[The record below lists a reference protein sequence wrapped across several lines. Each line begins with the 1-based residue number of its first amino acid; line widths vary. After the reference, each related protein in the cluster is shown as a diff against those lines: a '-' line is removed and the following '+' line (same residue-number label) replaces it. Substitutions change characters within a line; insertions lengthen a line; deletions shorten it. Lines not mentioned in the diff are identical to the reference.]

1 MTRLDEG
8 RSIGVL
14 ESGSHRFAAGEGSGE
29 VNPVILVRGKRS
41 LDLEGDGSSL
51 DAGGHLEAVQLTG
64 SVPLGDDAVGGLAG
78 GGITVHLD
86 ELHRG
91 GIRHL
96 HAHADGVLDGDGS
109 AVGVVVLQPGATED
123 DAPVDGL
130 RSGAD
135 SGGPLDRPGARGERH
150 DPGSDD
156 IFAPGVLEH
165 MVLSVDDE
173 GAAGPGRDPVRHQLC
188 PERPQDVC
196 TAPHRVV
203 QGARDEAGLDIAVTD
218 LSRTHHEG
226 FDDLPLGV
234 PRVAVHE
241 RLRHGNG
248 KGVPRLW
255 VGCRG
260 IEGNVQKKEVSPDKL
275 SSGSWHGV
283 PGLGDM
289 GERHRPECDSAV
301 LLGVRHCTLRVG
313 THHSQHERS
322 QHRNEASPR
331 RHLSD
336 IGHNFPSWTCNP
348 GKPPAKHNH
357 WSA

>member
-173 GAAGPGRDPVRHQLC
+173 GAAGPGRDPGRHQLC

-241 RLRHGNG
+241 WSGHGNG
-248 KGVPRLW
+248 EGVPRLRIGGRC
-255 VGCRG
+255 VEGDVQEEEIPSEKLPPGRRYG
-260 IEGNVQKKEVSPDKL
+260 I
-275 SSGSWHGV
+275 
-283 PGLGDM
+283 PGLGDV
-289 GERHRPECDSAV
+289 GQCHRTEFDGVV
-301 LLGVRHCTLRVG
+301 LLSTRRRVVCRDTQHG
-313 THHSQHERS
+313 QHESS
-322 QHRNEASPR
+322 QHRDETPPR
-331 RHLSD
+331 RRLSD
-336 IGHNFPSWTCNP
+336 IGHESPS
-348 GKPPAKHNH
+348 
-357 WSA
+357 